1 MRDTTS
7 MRRGRLGFL
16 IASLTAGVAATA
28 SAMPPVNESL
38 APGWQAFVGCWEP
51 VAIPGAPAD
60 TTAPDLVCVVPVE
73 GTSAADMVTVM
84 NGRIVARERVDATGT
99 PSPVT
104 VDDCTGT
111 RTASWSVVGQRLF
124 TKSDMTCGTGL
135 RRTSTGVISMA
146 TLETGRVAT
155 PTALTN
161 GHEWTDVQSVTV
173 GEQKA
178 VRVIRYREARQGAA
192 IPAEVTTA
200 LGARTFSVGAARL
213 AATAPVTSADIV
225 DVARHLDA
233 PGTEVWLLA
242 QTLAF
247 KADAK
252 RLVEL
257 ANAGVP
263 GSVVDIVVALSFPNK
278 FAIDVNQREVAMLAP
293 APREV
298 GAGIGGARPMYD
310 PMYDR
315 YGRGYYSPYGYSSYG
330 YGYDYFGRYGAWYPF
345 QRPVVIVTNPTP
357 AEP

>member
-1 MRDTTS
+1 MHDTTS
-7 MRRGRLGFL
+7 LSRGLGVL
-16 IASLTAGVAATA
+16 IASLTLGVAATA
-28 SAMPPVNESL
+28 AAMPAANESV
-38 APGWQAFVGCWEP
+38 APGWQAFIGCWEP
-51 VAIPGAPAD
+51 VTLPGA
-60 TTAPDLVCVVPVE
+60 APDTAGPHLVCVVPVE
-73 GTSAADMVTVM
+73 GTSAADMITVAD
-84 NGRIVARERVDATGT
+84 GRIIARERVDATGT

-104 VDDCTGT
+104 VEDCSGT
-111 RTASWSVVGQRLF
+111 RTATWSAVGQRLF
-124 TKSDMTCGTGL
+124 TRSEMTCGTGL

-146 TLETGRVAT
+146 TRESGRLAT
-155 PTALTN
+155 TTALEN
-161 GHEWTDVQSVTV
+161 AHEWTDVQSVTV
-173 GEQKA
+173 GEQRA
-178 VRVIRYREARQGAA
+178 VRVVRYREARQGAA
-192 IPAEVTTA
+192 IPAEITTA
-200 LGARTFSVGAARL
+200 LGARTFSVSAARL
-213 AATAPVTSADIV
+213 AATAALTSADIV

-233 PGTEVWLLA
+233 PATEVWLLE

-247 KADAK
+247 KADAN

-263 GSVVDIVVALSFPNK
+263 GSVVDIVVALSFPNR
-278 FAIDVNQREVAMLAP
+278 FAIDVNQSEVAMLAP